1 MWYNKKR
8 GVRHMRNKGK
18 KFRDYVMR
26 FSYREKRK
34 RELENF
40 RKEVQR
46 LRCMDKDELNFE
58 YIELKAEYEHR
69 KSVLTLFVISILLS
83 ILMNAWGK
91 FFSFMKSAL
100 QYTAGDS
107 STEVMMVS
115 FWIAVCII
123 IFITIIILFV
133 LFTLSNDMKKLRRRL
148 MIIQSVI
155 EEKKV
160 FTEDH

>member
-1 MWYNKKR
+1 
-8 GVRHMRNKGK
+8 MRSKGK

-40 RKEVQR
+40 RREVR
-46 LRCMDKDELNFE
+46 WFRSMDKDELNFE

-83 ILMNAWGK
+83 ILMNAWSK
-91 FFSFMKSAL
+91 FFSFMRSAL
-100 QYTAGDS
+100 QYAAGDS
-107 STEVMMVS
+107 STEVMAVS
-115 FWIAVCII
+115 FWIAACIV
-123 IFITIIILFV
+123 IFITIILVFV

-148 MIIQSVI
+148 MIIQSVV